1 MTLLDDAKIITTS
14 NGAKAGTLYSIKPD
28 SGLVDLNITRATTAT
43 RVNESGNVV
52 SVAVNEPQIDYSL
65 GGCSNFLI
73 EPQRTNLHLYSEEL
87 DNAAY
92 SKSDVTVSANAVTSP
107 DGTTNADECETT
119 SNFAQMYQQVSL
131 SPNTFYT
138 WSFYVKKGTMTDVG
152 QQIFNMNG
160 DGDYGTPGK
169 YYSLIGSDWTRVSFS
184 FSTGANGGN
193 TRFYPIN
200 ASGVTGSIYL
210 WGFQIEEGEYLQETS
225 YIPTTSGSVTRNKTL
240 FDKTGIASVTNN
252 AEGVLFLEYA
262 FLSVIVGSP
271 SQRMMSIG
279 ENNGNTVNIGRWGAG
294 YMASAVVGG
303 TNFLFSLSYKYPIAD
318 TNFHKTA
325 VKYKSGDSAIW
336 LDGVEELASTATGTP
351 SQPIDK
357 ISSTYNGLAN
367 FWAFEG
373 RIKTILYFDTILTD
387 AQLLALTT

>member
-73 EPQRTNLHLYSEEL
+73 EPQRTNLNLYSEEI
-87 DNAAY
+87 DNAAWG
-92 SKSDVTVSANAVTSP
+92 KSDVTVTANDITSP
-107 DGTTNADECETT
+107 DGTTNADKCETL
-119 SNFAQMYQQVSL
+119 SAPAQMYQAISVSA
-131 SPNTFYT
+131 NTFYT
-138 WSFYVKKGTMTDVG
+138 WSFYVKRGTMTDIGAKV
-152 QQIFNMNG
+152 INLNG
-160 DGDYGTPGK
+160 DSDYVAAQS
-169 YYSLIGSDWTRVSFS
+169 YYSQTSASGWTRVSFS
-184 FSTGANGGN
+184 FQTGANGGN
-193 TRFYPIN
+193 SYFYPIN
-200 ASGVTGSIYL
+200 SSGVTGTIYL
-210 WGFQIEEGEYLQETS
+210 WGFQLEEGEHPQETS
-225 YIPTTSGSVTRNKTL
+225 YIPTTSGSVTRNITL

-262 FLSVIVGSP
+262 FLNITESGQKI
-271 SQRMMSIG
+271 MSIG
-279 ENNGNTVNIGRWGAG
+279 ENNGNSINIGRWGAG
-294 YMASAVVGG
+294 YMASATIGS
-303 TNFLFSLSYKYPIAD
+303 TNLMFSLSYKFPIAD

-336 LDGVEELASTATGTP
+336 LDGVEELASVATGTP

-357 ISSTYNGLAN
+357 ISNAYNGIAGG

-373 RIKTILYFDTILTD
+373 RIKTILYFDSILTD